1 MSVRLV
7 AGPPA
12 SVRAAEPGLG
22 PTIATWLALRRG
34 ADPLFAP
41 ELVCVEDADGRIT
54 VHVIAKYAEAY
65 ARKRTIEATGRTVSI
80 VRVV

>member
-1 MSVRLV
+1 MRLV

-12 SVRAAEPGLG
+12 AVRVAEPGLA
-22 PTIATWLALRRG
+22 PALGAWFAVRR
-34 ADPLFAP
+34 ASDPLFAP

>member
-12 SVRAAEPGLG
+12 AVRVAEPGLA
-22 PTIATWLALRRG
+22 PTLAAWMAMRR
-34 ADPLFAP
+34 ASDPLFAP

-54 VHVIAKYAEAY
+54 VHVIAKYADAY
-65 ARKRTIEATGRTVSI
+65 ARRAAIRAAGGAVS
-80 VRVV
+80 VLRVV